1 MAVKQGFEVVRT
13 RHIECIFWYR
23 IYSMYTQTDI
33 HTRTYT
39 LDLRHK
45 KINKFVNFK
54 LMEFKSTIVII
65 NSRLHPTL

>member
-1 MAVKQGFEVVRT
+1 MAVKQWFEVVRT

-33 HTRTYT
+33 HTYT
-39 LDLRHK
+39 LDLRRK

-54 LMEFKSTIVII
+54 LMEFALTIVII